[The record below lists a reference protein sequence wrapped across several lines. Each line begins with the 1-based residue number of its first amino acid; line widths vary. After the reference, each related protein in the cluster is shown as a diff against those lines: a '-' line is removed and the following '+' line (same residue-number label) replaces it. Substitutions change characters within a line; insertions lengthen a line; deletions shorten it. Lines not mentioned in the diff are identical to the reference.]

1 MKFLRYDSPFMNK
14 LRLFTDYMLLGLL
27 WVIASIPVFTWGAA
41 TSAAYQTADVSLRQ
55 EKGHIWKNFRTRF
68 RKEFKQATWLGLLQI
83 LLSILVGFNV
93 YLALIN
99 QLPGPLKIAILAAGF
114 LFLCWSQLWLG
125 YQSKFVD
132 SIPTI
137 LLNSFKIL
145 FAYFPWALLM
155 GILTVTIYLLAIL
168 MALPCAPLMMLLPG
182 LYLMGYMQLFHK
194 VFGQFLPIEEAT
206 EESC

>member
-1 MKFLRYDSPFMNK
+1 MNK
-14 LRLFTDYMLLGLL
+14 LRLLTDYMLVGLL

-55 EKGHIWKNFRTRF
+55 EKGHIWKNFRIRF

-83 LLSILVGFNV
+83 LLSMLVGFNA

-99 QLPGPLKIAILAAGF
+99 QLSGPLKIMILATSF

-137 LLNSFKIL
+137 LINSFKIL
-145 FAYFPWALLM
+145 FAHFPWVLLM
-155 GILTVTIYLLAIL
+155 GILTVSIYVLAVL
-168 MALPCAPLMMLLPG
+168 MALPCAPLILLLPG
-182 LYLMGYMQLFHK
+182 LFLMGYIQLLPK
-194 VFGQFLPIEEAT
+194 VFGQFLPIEEAA
-206 EESC
+206 EESE

>member
-83 LLSILVGFNV
+83 LLSMLVGFNV

-137 LLNSFKIL
+137 LLNSLKIL

-155 GILTVTIYLLAIL
+155 GILTATIYLLAVL

-182 LYLMGYMQLFHK
+182 LYLMGYMQLLPK
-194 VFGQFLPIEEAT
+194 VFGQFLPIEEAA
-206 EESC
+206 EESH

>member
-1 MKFLRYDSPFMNK
+1 MNK

-27 WVIASIPVFTWGAA
+27 WVIASIPVFTWVAA

-93 YLALIN
+93 YLVLIN

-155 GILTVTIYLLAIL
+155 GILTATIYLLAVL